1 MNKKHVI
8 EKVNNSFQDTMMSV
22 LGIEITD
29 FGESYVSGKMPVD
42 NRTKQPF
49 GLLHGGASAAFA
61 ETLGS
66 IGAAKHVDLEE
77 YSVVGVELN
86 KKHVIEKV
94 NNSFQ
99 DTMMSVLG
107 IEITDFGESYVSGKM
122 PVDNRTKQPFGLL
135 HGGASA
141 AFAETLGSIGAG
153 KHVDLEE
160 YSVVGVEL
168 NSSHLKAVR
177 TGWVFGK
184 ATPIRVGRT
193 MQVWDID
200 IKNQEDDLICKSRL
214 TLAVIK
220 KNDR

>member
-1 MNKKHVI
+1 MDKKHVI
-8 EKVNNSFQDTMMSV
+8 DKVNNSFQNTMM
-22 LGIEITD
+22 T
-29 FGESYVSGKMPVD
+29 
-42 NRTKQPF
+42 
-49 GLLHGGASAAFA
+49 
-61 ETLGS
+61 
-66 IGAAKHVDLEE
+66 
-77 YSVVGVELN
+77 
-86 KKHVIEKV
+86 
-94 NNSFQ
+94 
-99 DTMMSVLG
+99 VLG

-153 KHVDLEE
+153 EHVDLEE

-168 NSSHLKAVR
+168 NSSHLKAVK

-193 MQVWDID
+193 MQVWGID
-200 IKNQEDDLICKSRL
+200 IKNQESDLVCKSRL

-220 KNDR
+220 RNDR

>member
-1 MNKKHVI
+1 MDKKRVI
-8 EKVNNSFQDTMMSV
+8 DKVNDSFQETMMSV

-29 FGESYVSGKMPVD
+29 FGES
-42 NRTKQPF
+42 F
-49 GLLHGGASAAFA
+49 
-61 ETLGS
+61 
-66 IGAAKHVDLEE
+66 
-77 YSVVGVELN
+77 
-86 KKHVIEKV
+86 
-94 NNSFQ
+94 
-99 DTMMSVLG
+99 
-107 IEITDFGESYVSGKM
+107 VSGKM

-177 TGWVFGK
+177 AGWVFGK

-193 MQVWDID
+193 MQVWGID

-220 KNDR
+220 RNDR

>member
-1 MNKKHVI
+1 MKLSWRLYQCLQTMDKKHVI

-29 FGESYVSGKMPVD
+29 FGDNYISGKMPVD
-42 NRTKQPF
+42 T
-49 GLLHGGASAAFA
+49 
-61 ETLGS
+61 
-66 IGAAKHVDLEE
+66 
-77 YSVVGVELN
+77 
-86 KKHVIEKV
+86 
-94 NNSFQ
+94 
-99 DTMMSVLG
+99 
-107 IEITDFGESYVSGKM
+107 
-122 PVDNRTKQPFGLL
+122 RTKQPFGLL

-200 IKNQEDDLICKSRL
+200 IKNQEDDLVCKSRL

-220 KNDR
+220 RNDR

>member
-1 MNKKHVI
+1 MDKKHII
-8 EKVNNSFQDTMMSV
+8 EKVNNSFQNTMMSV

-29 FGESYVSGKMPVD
+29 FGDSYVSGKMPVD
-42 NRTKQPF
+42 KRTKQPF

-66 IGAAKHVDLEE
+66 IGAA
-77 YSVVGVELN
+77 
-86 KKHVIEKV
+86 
-94 NNSFQ
+94 
-99 DTMMSVLG
+99 
-107 IEITDFGESYVSGKM
+107 
-122 PVDNRTKQPFGLL
+122 
-135 HGGASA
+135 
-141 AFAETLGSIGAG
+141 

-193 MQVWDID
+193 MQVWGID